1 LDTEYREMLLNEID
15 VLQGIIKRMAN
26 NSFNIKKWTVIL
38 VGVIMM
44 LKQNTVSPMY
54 GIIPLISFW
63 VMDSKYLQL
72 ERMFVQL
79 QNDKVKERTKN
90 SSVGMYEFNPNNG
103 SKKDDFFAVMFSW
116 SQSWLYVTL
125 TGLLFISAR

>member
-1 LDTEYREMLLNEID
+1 MDTDHKEILEKEID
-15 VLQGIIKRMAN
+15 VLQGIIKRMAD
-26 NSFNIKKWTVIL
+26 NSFNVKKWTVIL

-44 LKQNTVSPMY
+44 LKQNIVSPMY
-54 GIIPLISFW
+54 GIIPLVSFW

-79 QNDKVKERTKN
+79 QNDKVKERIKN
-90 SSVGMYEFNPNNG
+90 RNIGMYEFNPNSA

-116 SQSWLYVTL
+116 SQSWLYLTL
-125 TGLLFISAR
+125 IGLLFISTR